1 MAFLRTLVGHRQ
13 VWLLLLLGLLTLV
26 VGRWTLGPGDAIP
39 VVVRGGYWV
48 MLVAFGLFARALWRL
63 AREGWATWRPGRA
76 DAAALA
82 LVVACNGVWL
92 AHEKPGFKILA
103 DEVLLLGTSMGLHYE
118 REVAFPVRATDVQG
132 PLQFPERQLDKR
144 PFFFPFLVSL
154 LHDVTGYRPA
164 NAFLLNAGLGVVFL
178 SLAFV
183 LGTVAGGTRWAGA
196 LVVLLF
202 AGLPLLAQQAAGG
215 GFELLNLVMIAAV
228 LLLGVRY
235 AGRPDAASLEALCL
249 GAILLAQTRYESVLF
264 ILPVAALAVWG
275 WARAGRV
282 FLSWPVILCPV
293 FLLPYVLQ
301 NRVFEINTAVWEMA
315 SRPGS
320 DVPFALKY
328 VPDNLGHA
336 LAFFFDTS
344 GYQANSV
351 FFGALGLLALPFFVM
366 LLVRQVRARG
376 PVDAK
381 NVALGFGAVGLLA
394 VGGLLMAYFWGQF
407 DHPVI
412 RRLSLPVHLLL
423 ALAIVA
429 VGASLIR
436 RPAVWQGLGGAALL
450 ALVLQGIP
458 TMARQSYAWEYMP
471 LVEMEWRADFLA
483 RQPSR
488 HFLFIDRDMVF
499 WITQRIPATPI
510 EQARRR
516 KEGLAYH
523 LRNHSFEAMY
533 VFQRFKVDDRTGA
546 LKIDPADDL
555 GPDFELAPVAQ
566 RRIATLQ
573 LARISRLVAIRERD
587 EVVARA
593 VDFVPLQEP
602 TRTAEELQKAK
613 SEYLEQWIKQLP

>member
-1 MAFLRTLVGHRQ
+1 MA
-13 VWLLLLLGLLTLV
+13 LLAVLALV
-26 VGRWTLGPGDAIP
+26 VGRWAISPGDVIP
-39 VVVRGGYWV
+39 VVAKGGYWV
-48 MLVAFGLFARALWRL
+48 ILVAFVLFARALWKL
-63 AREGWATWRPGRA
+63 AREGGAVWRPGRA
-76 DAAALA
+76 DVAALA
-82 LVVACNGVWL
+82 LIVACNGVWM

-103 DEVLLLGTSMGLHYE
+103 DEVLLLGTSMGMHYE
-118 REVAFPVRATDVQG
+118 REVAYPVRATDVQG
-132 PLQFPERQLDKR
+132 PLQFPERRVDKR

-154 LHDVTGYRPA
+154 VHDLTGYRPT
-164 NAFLLNAGLGVVFL
+164 NAFHLNALLGLVFM

-215 GFELLNLVMIAAV
+215 GFELLNLVMISAV

-235 AGRPDAASLEALCL
+235 ACRPDEASLEALCFA
-249 GAILLAQTRYESVLF
+249 AILLAQTRYESVLF
-264 ILPVAALAVWG
+264 ILPVAALALWG
-275 WARAGRV
+275 WAKVGRV
-282 FLSWPVILCPV
+282 ILSWPVIFCPV
-293 FLLPYVLQ
+293 FLLPYLLQ
-301 NRVFEINTAVWEMA
+301 NRVFDLNTGAWELA
-315 SRPGS
+315 GRPGA

-344 GYQANSV
+344 GYQANSIL
-351 FFGALGLLALPFFVM
+351 FGALGLLALPFFVL
-366 LLVRQVRARG
+366 LLVRQARATE
-376 PVDAK
+376 PVERK
-381 NVALGFGAVGLLA
+381 SVAVAFGALGLLA
-394 VGGLLMAYFWGQF
+394 IGGLLMAYFWGQF

-423 ALAIVA
+423 ALAIVG

-436 RPAVWQGLGGAALL
+436 RSVVWQGLCGAALL
-450 ALVLQGIP
+450 ALMLQGIP
-458 TMARQSYAWEYMP
+458 MMARQSYAWEYMP

-488 HFLFIDRDMVF
+488 NFLFVDRDMVF
-499 WITQRIPATPI
+499 WITQRISATPI
-510 EQARRR
+510 EQALRR

-523 LRNHSFEAMY
+523 LRNHSFAAMY
-533 VFQRFKVDDRTGA
+533 AFQRYKVDDQTGA
-546 LKIDPADDL
+546 LTIDPLDDL
-555 GPDFELAPVAQ
+555 GPDFELEPVAQ

-573 LARISRLVAIRERD
+573 LARISRIVAIRDRG

-602 TRTAEELQKAK
+602 TLTPEELKKSKAQ
-613 SEYLEQWIKQLP
+613 YLEKWIKQLP